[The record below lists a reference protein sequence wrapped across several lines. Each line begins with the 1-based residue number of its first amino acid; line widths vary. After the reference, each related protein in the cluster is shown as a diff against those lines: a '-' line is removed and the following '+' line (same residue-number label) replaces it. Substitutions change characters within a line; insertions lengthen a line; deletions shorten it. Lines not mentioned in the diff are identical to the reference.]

1 MKYNDY
7 ELISMVR
14 ENDESSYDTL
24 FQKYTPIIKKLAS
37 NYYHLYENFG
47 CDYEDFLQEAYISF
61 QTAVRT
67 YDESKDAL
75 FYTFV
80 VLCVKRGL
88 LTFCRKFQADKSNC
102 NYDNF
107 VEYDDLFLEDY
118 SCDVERE
125 VMFSEIIKEIWSI
138 VYDFPFEY
146 ICVFELKINNFNYRE
161 IESLIGISVRK
172 AQGMV
177 SKIYGKIHKS
187 LKLTM

>member
-1 MKYNDY
+1 MQDKKFPLFLSKAIKDNLWVTEKSHCAEYVCDEVVEVKIPFEDLGVRHGEKIDFFPKREIITFDY
-7 ELISMVR
+7 I
-14 ENDESSYDTL
+14 
-24 FQKYTPIIKKLAS
+24 A
-37 NYYHLYENFG
+37 
-47 CDYEDFLQEAYISF
+47 
-61 QTAVRT
+61 
-67 YDESKDAL
+67 ESKDAL

-146 ICVFELKINNFNYRE
+146 ICAVLPDQRPPLC
-161 IESLIGISVRK
+161 SQQSG
-172 AQGMV
+172 
-177 SKIYGKIHKS
+177 
-187 LKLTM
+187 